1 VAVVAGRRQPGDAGS
16 VATATYP
23 QAQLEK
29 VDPAA
34 DAWMAQLKGV
44 TVECRRLRSEMGL
57 SPAEKVPLLT
67 CGDADFVRGAA
78 PLLQSLAR
86 LSEVR
91 VLPDEA
97 AFAAATQAAPVAMA
111 GTLRLALHVQIDI
124 AAEDARLGREIVRL
138 QGEITKTEA
147 KLGNAN
153 FVARAPA
160 NVVDQERARMADF
173 RQALDRLQDQ
183 RSRLLAAPA

>member
-1 VAVVAGRRQPGDAGS
+1 M
-16 VATATYP
+16 
-23 QAQLEK
+23 L
-29 VDPAA
+29 
-34 DAWMAQLKGV
+34 
-44 TVECRRLRSEMGL
+44 RLTDLFPE
-57 SPAEKVPLLT
+57 PT
-67 CGDADFVRGAA
+67 GDADFERGAA